1 MCARPMVLRKASE
14 LWECDSAM
22 TGFADVSCSKE
33 ALQASRQQS
42 LAYSVI
48 ALGSTTDVAPA
59 SRRPLDVHIHDDG
72 VTQ

>member
-1 MCARPMVLRKASE
+1 
-14 LWECDSAM
+14 M